1 MLPYPSCSAGF
12 CFQNFVLHATVWC
25 MLARIVAFKN
35 YFSKSLLTASC
46 RSSFATIIFKATHN
60 LNWPRL
66 SFWII
71 HEVTYLS
78 QCVRSRRH
86 SGGLSRCHGQK
97 IAFEPGRQDWVV
109 VVDIP
114 SLQLQRHA
122 GHICKSFSVSGKVKK
137 IYLVQKLWKY
147 NFDKLVLVLIAQH
160 SLRRKGLAREAVF
173 IGHDDS
179 HVDCTILF

>member
-1 MLPYPSCSAGF
+1 MCEAD
-12 CFQNFVLHATVWC
+12 VI
-25 MLARIVAFKN
+25 R
-35 YFSKSLLTASC
+35 
-46 RSSFATIIFKATHN
+46 
-60 LNWPRL
+60 
-66 SFWII
+66 
-71 HEVTYLS
+71 
-78 QCVRSRRH
+78 
-86 SGGLSRCHGQK
+86 GGLSRCHGQK
-97 IAFEPGRQDWVV
+97 IAFEPGRQNWVVVVV

-122 GHICKSFSVSGKVKK
+122 VLICKSFSVSGKVKK
-137 IYLVQKLWKY
+137 RYLVQKLWKY